1 MSVVVDPMKIAVL
14 PHPAVNVSAV
24 RTVLESVMVDD
35 YYVVKSE
42 LLDRYLGSTGDIA
55 PCYKSLIDIWEGM
68 GNTRTS
74 LGWYEAKKSETLV
87 LIRINE
93 GNPDTMV
100 VRATN
105 RSGETKNGA

>member
-1 MSVVVDPMKIAVL
+1 MSVAVHPMKIAVL

-24 RTVLESVMVDD
+24 RTVLESLMVDD
-35 YYVVKSE
+35 YFLVKSE
-42 LLDRYLGSTGDIA
+42 LLHRYLGSAKNIA
-55 PCYKSLIDIWEGM
+55 PCYTSLLDIWEGM

-74 LGWYEAKKSETLV
+74 LGWYEAKKSATLI

-93 GNPDTMV
+93 DDPDTMI

-105 RSGETKNGA
+105 RTGEAKKGA